1 MSNSKI
7 ILVTEASEGVGPLI
21 VGALAH
27 GGHIVYAAVDGC
39 TGSASRQA
47 VRFRSYAAAQGV
59 DVRPITLDP
68 TADRSVGSASRR
80 IMREMGRIDAVIHN
94 GMQPIFGPAEAF
106 LPAQLATSY
115 DRSILGAQRVMR
127 AILPHMRHRSQGL
140 VVWLASNAAAG
151 GAAPCHAFHCSI
163 AAGVEAMAVQYA
175 RELARWGIETS
186 IVMPGLFGE
195 LTNPFRDALR
205 PDDTERVVEYE
216 AGPNRGLGDA
226 VRSAGLQLV
235 SNDDVPGAAA
245 GAVAMIVDTPF
256 GERPFRV
263 HVDPAQDGADVAAS
277 VMDRIREEMI
287 RRLGFADLL
296 EPHHAEPQASGDGM
310 PPVPSRRPS

>member
-1 MSNSKI
+1 M
-7 ILVTEASEGVGPLI
+7 
-21 VGALAH
+21 
-27 GGHIVYAAVDGC
+27 
-39 TGSASRQA
+39 
-47 VRFRSYAAAQGV
+47 
-59 DVRPITLDP
+59 
-68 TADRSVGSASRR
+68 
-80 IMREMGRIDAVIHN
+80 
-94 GMQPIFGPAEAF
+94 
-106 LPAQLATSY
+106 PAQLATSY

-226 VRSAGLQLV
+226 VRQG
-235 SNDDVPGAAA
+235 
-245 GAVAMIVDTPF
+245 VAKANLCDTLP
-256 GERPFRV
+256 RLLPS
-263 HVDPAQDGADVAAS
+263 P
-277 VMDRIREEMI
+277 
-287 RRLGFADLL
+287 RRL
-296 EPHHAEPQASGDGM
+296 
-310 PPVPSRRPS
+310 